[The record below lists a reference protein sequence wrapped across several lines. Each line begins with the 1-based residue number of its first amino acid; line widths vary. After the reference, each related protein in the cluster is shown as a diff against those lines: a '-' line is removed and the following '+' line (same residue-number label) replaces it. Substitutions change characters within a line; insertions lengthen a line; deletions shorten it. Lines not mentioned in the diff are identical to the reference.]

1 MSWWQELISNPVIQQ
16 KFPEATL
23 ETVSM
28 VGISGLLTG
37 LLGVPLGLLL
47 HASSTGGLTPN
58 RPVNA
63 VVGFIANI
71 IRSMPFLILMIALI
85 PFTRLVVGTT
95 LQWQAAVV
103 PLTIGAVPFYA
114 RLVETAVRDVNP
126 GKVEAARVMGATR
139 LNIVRHVL
147 LREALPALVSSYT
160 VTVIALL
167 GYSAMAGVIGA
178 GGLGAL
184 AISYGY
190 QRFDNGVMF
199 ACVVVLVVMV
209 VVVQAVGDHLARR
222 LDHR

>member
-1 MSWWQELISNPVIQQ
+1 MSWWNDLISNPVIQQ
-16 KFPEATL
+16 KFPEATM
-23 ETVSM
+23 ETLYM
-28 VGISGLLTG
+28 VVLSGALTA
-37 LLGVPLGLLL
+37 LLGLPLGLLL
-47 HASSTGGLTPN
+47 HASSSGGLTPN

-63 VVGFIANI
+63 VVGFLANI

-147 LREALPALVSSYT
+147 LREALPALVSSFT

-199 ACVVVLVVMV
+199 ACVVVLVAMV